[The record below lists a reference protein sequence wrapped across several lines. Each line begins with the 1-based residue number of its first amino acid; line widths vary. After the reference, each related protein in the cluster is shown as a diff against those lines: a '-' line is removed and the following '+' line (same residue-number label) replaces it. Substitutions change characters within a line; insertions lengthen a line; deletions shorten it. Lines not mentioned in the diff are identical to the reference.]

1 MKKIGPKGSSQEKYI
16 ESIIRSLGYKPQLH
30 IQSLPG
36 KPDFVFPRKKK
47 VVFVNGCFWHGHKNC
62 KRTTLPSTNR
72 KFWKDKIEG
81 NVKRDRIVRRELN
94 KQGWRTLAIWQC
106 QMSISKRS
114 SVEKRILKFLTA
126 SSFKGVVGRK

>member
-16 ESIIRSLGYKPQLH
+16 ESIIRSLGYKHQLH

-94 KQGWRTLAIWQC
+94 KQGWRTLAVWQC
-106 QMSISKRS
+106 QMSRSK
-114 SVEKRILKFLTA
+114 EQILTKRIKRFLEY
-126 SSFKGVVGRK
+126 